1 MDTLSLILDAV
12 LVIIFV
18 ATVLEG
24 RRKGFTV
31 TVLSFA
37 VSIISLIIAKEY
49 AQPLAVWLNE
59 NFVHDGL
66 VKELTE
72 LINTNLSNGTQ
83 SVIASLP
90 DYVVNAAESAGIS
103 LEGLVGQLASEASVG
118 NAAAEMVTAAEKI
131 IILPLI
137 TVVSFLVIFALG
149 KAILGFGARVVGL
162 AAKLP
167 VIRSIDKTLGALAG
181 ALRGVLTLAVVSLI
195 LSAVASVFADNE
207 LSKAVTDTV
216 LLSKISDTVQSIL
229 FN

>member
-18 ATVLEG
+18 ATVFEG

-49 AQPLAVWLNE
+49 AQPLSVWLNE